1 MGTWPHSTSDP
12 VRQDATFTAHIR
24 AIEQTEGATSLAD
37 AELLFQLAR
46 ECHEGCIVEIGSYRG
61 RSAVALAL
69 GTQGGANLPVYAIEP
84 HEKFTGVLGGQF
96 GPEDRG
102 AFYRHMLSTGTY
114 RTVRLVNLTSR
125 IVAPGWE
132 LPVGLLW
139 IDGDH
144 RYEGV
149 RSDFDL
155 WEPHLT
161 EHATVAFDDAAN
173 RDIGPY
179 RVIQELI
186 ASGEYRMVQDG
197 KLSVLQ
203 RSALNPA

>member
-1 MGTWPHSTSDP
+1 
-12 VRQDATFTAHIR
+12 
-24 AIEQTEGATSLAD
+24 
-37 AELLFQLAR
+37 
-46 ECHEGCIVEIGSYRG
+46 
-61 RSAVALAL
+61 
-69 GTQGGANLPVYAIEP
+69 
-84 HEKFTGVLGGQF
+84 VLGGRF

-102 AFYRHMLSTGTY
+102 AFYRHMLCTGAY

-144 RYEGV
+144 TYEGV

-155 WEPHLT
+155 CAPHLT
-161 EHATVAFDDAAN
+161 QRATVAFDDAAN
-173 RDIGPY
+173 RNLGPY

-186 ASGEYRMVQDG
+186 ASREYRMVRDA
-197 KLSVLQ
+197 KLSVLERSTPNPDLTQ
-203 RSALNPA
+203 RT